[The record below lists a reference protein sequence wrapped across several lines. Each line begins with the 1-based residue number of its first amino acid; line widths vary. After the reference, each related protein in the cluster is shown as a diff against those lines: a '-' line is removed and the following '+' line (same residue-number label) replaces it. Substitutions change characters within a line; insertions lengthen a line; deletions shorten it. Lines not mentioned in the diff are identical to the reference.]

1 MSVARPSAATPPPA
15 PAAPPAARQF
25 VRGSVGSG
33 VAVVARA
40 AGALL
45 LNKLLAVYGGPG
57 GLTLLAHFQNL
68 MALFTTLPND
78 GTHVGLVK
86 YLAPLPARAGRYRA
100 WLGAALLLN
109 GAALALGLVA
119 LLLFPGPLVGV
130 FQPSVGWVALFGL
143 GIALLTAYALLGA
156 VLLAAGQLRAYVGL
170 TVALSLLG
178 PAAVAA
184 VLAGGGVATTA
195 LLAYLLAQG
204 ATLLPALWLTHRAG
218 LLPALWPGRLSKAA
232 LRGLG
237 RFLLMAVG
245 LLLFGKAVDFA
256 VRELLIRQFSLAE
269 TDLWQAVAKLS
280 DNYTMVMTAV
290 MSSVYYPRLAA
301 LAPQPAAQRAW
312 VRTVLRMLVPLLAA
326 GLGLLYML
334 RHWLLPVLF
343 EARFG
348 AAAGLLGSQLLGDW
362 LRFVAWPLVMVL
374 TAQARVGRYV
384 ALQAASA
391 VLYAAALALLLPRLG
406 LVGAVWASA
415 LRHGLLLLWCGW
427 YFRRFWVGEV
437 TK

>member
-1 MSVARPSAATPPPA
+1 MPASRSSVALPA
-15 PAAPPAARQF
+15 SAPPAAQF

-40 AGALL
+40 LGALL

-100 WLGAALLLN
+100 WLGAALVLN
-109 GAALALGLVA
+109 GAALLLGLGM
-119 LLLFPGPLVGV
+119 LLVFPGPLVGV
-130 FQPSVGWVALFGL
+130 FQPSAGWVVLFGL
-143 GIALLTAYALLGA
+143 GIAQLTAYALLGS
-156 VLLAAGQLRAYVGL
+156 VLLAARQLRAYIGL

-178 PAAVAA
+178 PAAVAV
-184 VLAGGGVATTA
+184 VLANGGTATTA

-204 ATLLPALWLTHRAG
+204 ATLLPASWLTHRAG
-218 LLPALWPGRLSKAA
+218 LLPPLWPGRLSQAA

-245 LLLFGKAVDFA
+245 LLLFGKAIDFA

-290 MSSVYYPRLAA
+290 MSSVYYPRLAS
-301 LAPQPAAQRAW
+301 LAPQPSAQRAW
-312 VRTVLRMLVPLLAA
+312 VRTVLRVLVPLLAA
-326 GLGLLYML
+326 GFGLLYVL
-334 RHWLLPVLF
+334 RHWLLPLLF

-348 AAAGLLGSQLLGDW
+348 AAASLLAPQLLGDW

-374 TAQARVGRYV
+374 MAQARVGRYV

-391 VLYAAALALLLPRLG
+391 VLYALALALLLPRVG
-406 LVGAVWASA
+406 LVGALWASA
-415 LRHGLLLLWCGW
+415 LRHGVLLLWCGW
-427 YFRRFWVGEV
+427 YFRRFWLREQVR
-437 TK
+437 